1 MNSDDINF
9 QQPLSQRGLQFN
21 DAILNERIFSSKR
34 SRAGFLGAVTHV
46 RGEIEILLLNVENA
60 QTVQIQLQRY
70 DDAWRK
76 FEDAH
81 NGYLSL
87 ISPHSLVFSDAV
99 QQYNQLYTEKAIF
112 SNRVSKYLQTCV
124 ENPIKDVSQN
134 ETLSTIQKEH
144 EYAES
149 VTSNRSS
156 ISKASSQSSRSSAQ
170 EKRVQA
176 AKAKLALRLA
186 EDERNRVLEGE
197 FRLQDIERKQ
207 RELETQQ
214 KLEEEELKRTKLMET
229 LKQETDRELAQ
240 ARQQAALA
248 NLEAQLQEQFD
259 SYVEVDMELESEI
272 GKRIFSEPAEVISH
286 THLHEVQNPDK
297 VTTDM
302 ATRNSSRTDKTYPS
316 VFNSDPQHEGNPF
329 FSTPATA
336 NEPTQ
341 PGVIWP
347 EPWRTLAPE
356 YAWGTQVPS
365 NTNVPNQPGATEPR
379 RIPPNPPYVWKTRI
393 PSYLRRDQPRTV
405 DNTRYWH
412 KTTPLYTRPSS
423 QPLTFP
429 YGFQHPTVRRPT
441 PVIPPATL
449 SSPSE
454 ISDQDFNSARS
465 KPPEVDIRD
474 TVPISESKPNL
485 VPMKPPYSNQVKSA
499 RDPDLF
505 NTVASAME
513 SISLVQQRLASNL
526 NLPPVHLEMFSD
538 SPSEFPMFKQR
549 FENRIMS
556 RHDFSDGEQMLRLLQ
571 FLGGEAKEAVKSFE
585 AVKGGVYDAMKILEK
600 RYGKRCLIV
609 SSILDGLTKGPAIQ
623 SRDRTALRKFADEAA
638 SANATLKSLRCMNEV
653 NQGNLVEMLRRLP
666 KYLRERFAVAAS
678 DLEAKENRF
687 PTLND
692 FAIFLDRW
700 ANVANHP
707 INASNT
713 DQQEVPGL
721 AKGKMKY
728 GPEMAWDM
736 GVQGDDSRNIYKSVK
751 ITTPYPC
758 CSQAHPIYR
767 CERFKGKTPG
777 ERFEL
782 AKRKNLCYNCL
793 KSNQIKQLGR
803 TVKHTARS
811 CPSKFKCKIEGC
823 GALHHTLL
831 HKPESLKETSEENDK
846 NIELPTVTSSTA
858 TSKAPHAVL
867 LRVIPVRVIGERQVG
882 TTYSMLD
889 SGSEITLVDPSL
901 VKQVGA
907 QGHLD
912 KLVVSTVSNEN
923 DVQHG
928 YRINLSVESLID
940 ENPKRLKLTNA
951 WSSKELKIP
960 LRHQRVFQDK

>member
-9 QQPLSQRGLQFN
+9 QEPLSQRGLQFN
-21 DAILNERIFSSKR
+21 DVILNERILSSKR
-34 SRAGFLGAVTHV
+34 SRAGFLGAITRV
-46 RGEIEILLLNVENA
+46 RGQIEILLSNVENA

-87 ISPHSLVFSDAV
+87 ISPHRLMFSDAV

-112 SNRVSKYLQTCV
+112 SNRVSKYLQTCE
-124 ENPIKDVSQN
+124 ENPINYVSPN
-134 ETLSTIQKEH
+134 VTLSTIQKEH
-144 EYAES
+144 AYAES

-156 ISKASSQSSRSSAQ
+156 ISMASSQSSRSSAQ

-176 AKAKLALRLA
+176 AKAKLTLRLA

-214 KLEEEELKRTKLMET
+214 KLEEEELKRTKRIET
-229 LKQETDRELAQ
+229 LKQETDRELAE

-272 GKRIFSEPAEVISH
+272 GGRISSEPAEVISH

-302 ATRNSSRTDKTYPS
+302 ATRYSSRTDKTYPS

-329 FSTPATA
+329 SSTPATA

-341 PGVIWP
+341 PDVIWP

-365 NTNVPNQPGATEPR
+365 NTNVPSQPGATEPR

-393 PSYLRRDQPRTV
+393 PSYLRRGQPRTV

-412 KTTPLYTRPSS
+412 NTTPLYTRPSS
-423 QPLTFP
+423 QPLTFS

-474 TVPISESKPNL
+474 TVPISERKPNL

-499 RDPDLF
+499 HDPDLF
-505 NTVASAME
+505 DTVASAME

-526 NLPPVHLEMFSD
+526 NLPPVHLEMFSG

-556 RHDFSDGEQMLRLLQ
+556 RHDFSDVGS
-571 FLGGEAKEAVKSFE
+571 V
-585 AVKGGVYDAMKILEK
+585 ILEK

-609 SSILDGLTKGPAIQ
+609 SSILDGLTPKGPAIQ

-638 SANATLKSLRCMNEV
+638 SANATLKSLCCLNEV

-666 KYLRERFAVAAS
+666 KYLRERFAVAAC
-678 DLEAKENRF
+678 DLEAKEDRF

-692 FAIFLDRW
+692 FAIFLDKW

-713 DQQEVPGL
+713 DQQEGPGL

-728 GPEMAWDM
+728 GPKMAWAM

-751 ITTPYPC
+751 ITTPCPC

-767 CERFKGKTPG
+767 CELFKGKP
-777 ERFEL
+777 
-782 AKRKNLCYNCL
+782 
-793 KSNQIKQLGR
+793 
-803 TVKHTARS
+803 
-811 CPSKFKCKIEGC
+811 
-823 GALHHTLL
+823 
-831 HKPESLKETSEENDK
+831 
-846 NIELPTVTSSTA
+846 
-858 TSKAPHAVL
+858 
-867 LRVIPVRVIGERQVG
+867 
-882 TTYSMLD
+882 
-889 SGSEITLVDPSL
+889 L
-901 VKQVGA
+901 VKG
-907 QGHLD
+907 
-912 KLVVSTVSNEN
+912 
-923 DVQHG
+923 
-928 YRINLSVESLID
+928 
-940 ENPKRLKLTNA
+940 
-951 WSSKELKIP
+951 SS
-960 LRHQRVFQDK
+960 